1 MFDPITLRITADY
14 PMPEQLLQALETL
27 YVNGLPLVRV
37 YNVSDWDFH
46 TIPDSKE
53 IVVSAEPLRNQDA
66 VCREPG
72 EIGDHRGLMLI
83 QCYHKRGWTD
93 PKNKNIFH
101 WWRLPEDELPP
112 YRIDESLKSLD
123 DPSRVYWEEIHL
135 LSSAFDFD
143 SSEGHLGIL
152 WVLASILNK
161 PLTLRTY
168 TLTRK
173 VDGQPLGFVSIISD
187 SHGMPLLVLGSTAYP
202 VQYEEDRFWEI
213 VSWPK

>member
-1 MFDPITLRITADY
+1 MFNPTMLKITADY

-27 YVNGLPLVRV
+27 HANGLPLTRV
-37 YNVSDWDFH
+37 YNFGDWDYSV
-46 TIPDSKE
+46 IPDGKE
-53 IVVSAEPLRNQDA
+53 AVVSAELLPSQDA
-66 VCREPG
+66 VHREPG
-72 EIGDHRGLMLI
+72 EIADNHGLMLT

-143 SSEGHLGIL
+143 SSAGHLGIL